1 MKKKALLLSLVG
13 ATVLTLGLQSQQTF
27 ANTYATRS
35 GRNYSYRSSNKK
47 WAQNMRGNYFY
58 NSGCDKVITVPTPE
72 SKPVPTPAPT
82 PKPEPAPTPVPTP
95 KPEPVPTPVPTP
107 KPEPAPTPTPKPET
121 TPEVDVSI
129 SNFETRVV
137 ELTNVERAKQG
148 LPALKIDTA
157 LSKVAKM
164 KSQDI
169 QDKNY
174 FDHNSP
180 TYGSPFDMM
189 KQFGISYRSAGENIA
204 KGQRTPEEVVN
215 AWMNSP
221 GHRQN
226 ILGNYTHIGVGYVS
240 SGNVWTQMFI
250 SK

>member
-1 MKKKALLLSLVG
+1 MKKKAVLLTFVG
-13 ATVLTLGLQSQQTF
+13 AAVLTLGLQSQQTF
-27 ANTYATRS
+27 ANTYG
-35 GRNYSYRSSNKK
+35 GRWSKNYSYRQNSRKK
-47 WAQNMRGNYFY
+47 FRNSRSFY
-58 NSGCDKVITVPTPE
+58 YYYDMKCDEVITIPRPEVIPAPVPKPEPVPVPIPKPEPTPQ
-72 SKPVPTPAPT
+72 PT
-82 PKPEPAPTPVPTP
+82 PKPEPAP
-95 KPEPVPTPVPTP
+95 
-107 KPEPAPTPTPKPET
+107 
-121 TPEVDVSI
+121 EVDVSI
-129 SNFETRVV
+129 NNFETRVV

-148 LPALKIDTA
+148 LPALQMDNA

-189 KQFGISYRSAGENIA
+189 RQFGISYRSAGENIA

-215 AWMNSP
+215 AWMNSE
-221 GHRQN
+221 GHRKN
-226 ILGNYTHIGVGYVS
+226 ILGNYTHIGVGYIS